1 METKVN
7 TKEGNMK
14 MNKEWYSVKQVA
26 EYLNCSDRTIKRLI
40 KKNQLQRKK
49 VNGLNL
55 IHQKWIDQMVLSN
68 GSGKL
73 SKRDK
78 DQLQYLRMV

>member
-1 METKVN
+1 MQI
-7 TKEGNMK
+7 
-14 MNKEWYSVKQVA
+14 NKEWYSVKQVA

-40 KKNQLQRKK
+40 QRQQLQRKK

>member
-7 TKEGNMK
+7 TKGSNMK

-26 EYLNCSDRTIKRLI
+26 EYLNCSDRTVKRLI
-40 KKNQLQRKK
+40 QRQQLQRKK

-78 DQLQYLRMV
+78 DQLQYLRMA

>member
-1 METKVN
+1 MQT
-7 TKEGNMK
+7 
-14 MNKEWYSVKQVA
+14 NKEWYSVKQVA
-26 EYLNCSDRTIKRLI
+26 EYLNCSDRTVKRLI
-40 KKNQLQRKK
+40 STGQLQRKK

-55 IHQKWIDQMVLSN
+55 IHQVWIDQMILSN

-78 DQLQYLRMV
+78 DQLQYLRIA

>member
-1 METKVN
+1 MQTS
-7 TKEGNMK
+7 
-14 MNKEWYSVKQVA
+14 KEWYSVKQTA

-40 KKNQLQRKK
+40 KKGQLQRKK

-78 DQLQYLRMV
+78 EQLQYLRVT

>member
-7 TKEGNMK
+7 TKGSNMQ

-26 EYLNCSDRTIKRLI
+26 EYLNCSDRTVKRLI
-40 KKNQLQRKK
+40 QRQQLQRKK

>member
-1 METKVN
+1 MQI
-7 TKEGNMK
+7 
-14 MNKEWYSVKQVA
+14 NKEWYSVKQVA
-26 EYLNCSDRTIKRLI
+26 EYLNCSDRTVKRLI
-40 KKNQLQRKK
+40 QRQQLQRKK

-78 DQLQYLRMV
+78 DQLQYLRMA

>member
-1 METKVN
+1 MQTS
-7 TKEGNMK
+7 
-14 MNKEWYSVKQVA
+14 KEWYSVKQVA

-40 KKNQLQRKK
+40 KKGQLQRKK

-55 IHQKWIDQMVLSN
+55 IHQKWIDQMIISN
-68 GSGKL
+68 GSGEL

-78 DQLQYLRMV
+78 EQLQYLRMA

>member
-1 METKVN
+1 MQTS
-7 TKEGNMK
+7 
-14 MNKEWYSVKQVA
+14 KEWYSVKQVA

-40 KKNQLQRKK
+40 KKGQLQRKK

-73 SKRDK
+73 SKRDE
-78 DQLQYLRMV
+78 DQLQYLRMA

>member
-1 METKVN
+1 
-7 TKEGNMK
+7 MK

-26 EYLNCSDRTIKRLI
+26 EYLNCSDRTVKRLI
-40 KKNQLQRKK
+40 QRQQLQRKK

-78 DQLQYLRMV
+78 DQLQYLRMA

>member
-1 METKVN
+1 MQT
-7 TKEGNMK
+7 
-14 MNKEWYSVKQVA
+14 NKEWYSVKQVA
-26 EYLNCSDRTIKRLI
+26 EYLNCSDRTVKRLI
-40 KKNQLQRKK
+40 KRGQLQRKK

-73 SKRDK
+73 SKRDEN
-78 DQLQYLRMV
+78 QLQYLRVA

>member
-1 METKVN
+1 MQI
-7 TKEGNMK
+7 
-14 MNKEWYSVKQVA
+14 NKEWYSVKQVA
-26 EYLNCSDRTIKRLI
+26 EYLNCSDRTVKRLI
-40 KKNQLQRKK
+40 QRQQLQRKK

-78 DQLQYLRMV
+78 EQLQYLRVT

>member
-1 METKVN
+1 MQTS
-7 TKEGNMK
+7 
-14 MNKEWYSVKQVA
+14 KEWYSVKQVA

-40 KKNQLQRKK
+40 KKGQLQRKK

-55 IHQKWIDQMVLSN
+55 IHQKWIDQMVISN

-73 SKRDK
+73 SKRDE
-78 DQLQYLRMV
+78 DQLQYLRMA

>member
-1 METKVN
+1 MQTS
-7 TKEGNMK
+7 
-14 MNKEWYSVKQVA
+14 KEWYSVKQVA

-40 KKNQLQRKK
+40 KKGQLQRKK

>member
-1 METKVN
+1 MENNVN
-7 TKEGNMK
+7 EKESNMSVQ
-14 MNKEWYSVKQVA
+14 KEWYTVKQVA
-26 EYLNCSDRTIKRLI
+26 DYLNCSTRTIQRLI
-40 KKNQLQRKK
+40 DKNQLQRKK

-73 SKRDK
+73 SKRDE
-78 DQLQYLRMV
+78 DQLQYLRMA

>member
-1 METKVN
+1 
-7 TKEGNMK
+7 MK

-26 EYLNCSDRTIKRLI
+26 EYLNCSDRTVQRLI
-40 KKNQLQRKK
+40 QRQQLQRKK

-73 SKRDK
+73 SERDK
-78 DQLQYLRMV
+78 DQLQYLRMA

>member
-7 TKEGNMK
+7 TKGSNMQ

-26 EYLNCSDRTIKRLI
+26 EYLNCSDRTVKRLI
-40 KKNQLQRKK
+40 QRQQLQRKK

-78 DQLQYLRMV
+78 DQLQYLRMA

>member
-1 METKVN
+1 
-7 TKEGNMK
+7 MK
-14 MNKEWYSVKQVA
+14 LNKEWYSVKQVA

>member
-1 METKVN
+1 MQI
-7 TKEGNMK
+7 
-14 MNKEWYSVKQVA
+14 NKEWYSVKQVA
-26 EYLNCSDRTIKRLI
+26 EYLNCSDRTVKRLI
-40 KKNQLQRKK
+40 QRQQLQRKK

-78 DQLQYLRMV
+78 DQLQYLRVT

>member
-1 METKVN
+1 
-7 TKEGNMK
+7 MK

-26 EYLNCSDRTIKRLI
+26 EYLNCSDRTVKRLI

-78 DQLQYLRMV
+78 DQLQYLRMA

>member
-1 METKVN
+1 MQTK
-7 TKEGNMK
+7 
-14 MNKEWYSVKQVA
+14 KEWYSVKQVA
-26 EYLNCSDRTIKRLI
+26 EYLNCSDRTVKRLI
-40 KKNQLQRKK
+40 QRQQLQRKK

-78 DQLQYLRMV
+78 DQLQYLRMA

>member
-1 METKVN
+1 METNVN
-7 TKEGNMK
+7 EKESVMQTS
-14 MNKEWYSVKQVA
+14 KEWYSVKQVA
-26 EYLNCSDRTIKRLI
+26 EYLNCSSRTVKRLI
-40 KKNQLQRKK
+40 QRQQLQRKK

-78 DQLQYLRMV
+78 DQLQYLRMA

>member
-1 METKVN
+1 MQTS
-7 TKEGNMK
+7 
-14 MNKEWYSVKQVA
+14 KEWYSVKQVA
-26 EYLNCSDRTIKRLI
+26 EYLNCSDRTVKRLI
-40 KKNQLQRKK
+40 QRQQLQRKK

>member
-1 METKVN
+1 MQ
-7 TKEGNMK
+7 MS
-14 MNKEWYSVKQVA
+14 KEWYSVKQVA
-26 EYLNCSDRTIKRLI
+26 EYLNCSDRTVKRLI
-40 KKNQLQRKK
+40 QRQQLQRKK

-78 DQLQYLRMV
+78 DQLQYLRMA

>member
-1 METKVN
+1 MQI
-7 TKEGNMK
+7 
-14 MNKEWYSVKQVA
+14 NKEWYSVKQVA

-78 DQLQYLRMV
+78 DQLQYLRMA

>member
-1 METKVN
+1 MQTS
-7 TKEGNMK
+7 
-14 MNKEWYSVKQVA
+14 KEWYSVKQVA

-40 KKNQLQRKK
+40 KKGQLQRKK

-78 DQLQYLRMV
+78 DQLQYLRMA

>member
-1 METKVN
+1 MQI
-7 TKEGNMK
+7 
-14 MNKEWYSVKQVA
+14 NKEWYSVKQVA

-78 DQLQYLRMV
+78 DQLQYLRMP

>member
-1 METKVN
+1 MQTS
-7 TKEGNMK
+7 
-14 MNKEWYSVKQVA
+14 KEWYSVKQVA

-55 IHQKWIDQMVLSN
+55 IHQKWIDQMVISN

-73 SKRDK
+73 SKRDE
-78 DQLQYLRMV
+78 DQLQYLRMA

>member
-1 METKVN
+1 MQTS
-7 TKEGNMK
+7 
-14 MNKEWYSVKQVA
+14 KEWYSVKQVA
-26 EYLNCSDRTIKRLI
+26 EYLNCSDRTVKRLI
-40 KKNQLQRKK
+40 QRQQLQRKK

-78 DQLQYLRMV
+78 DQLQYLRMA

>member
-1 METKVN
+1 MQTS
-7 TKEGNMK
+7 
-14 MNKEWYSVKQVA
+14 KEWYSVKQVA

-40 KKNQLQRKK
+40 KKGQLQRKK

-55 IHQKWIDQMVLSN
+55 IHQKWIDQMVISN

-73 SKRDK
+73 SKRDE
-78 DQLQYLRMV
+78 DQLQYLRMAQVNHRA

>member
-1 METKVN
+1 MQI
-7 TKEGNMK
+7 
-14 MNKEWYSVKQVA
+14 NKEWYSVKQVA
-26 EYLNCSDRTIKRLI
+26 EYLNCSDRTVKRLI
-40 KKNQLQRKK
+40 QRQQLQRKK

-78 DQLQYLRMV
+78 DQLQFLRMA

>member
-1 METKVN
+1 MQT
-7 TKEGNMK
+7 T
-14 MNKEWYSVKQVA
+14 KEWYSVKQVA

-40 KKNQLQRKK
+40 KKGQLQRKK

-55 IHQKWIDQMVLSN
+55 IHQKWIDQMVISN

-73 SKRDK
+73 SKRDE
-78 DQLQYLRMV
+78 DQLQYLRMA

>member
-1 METKVN
+1 MQTS
-7 TKEGNMK
+7 
-14 MNKEWYSVKQVA
+14 KEWYSVKQVA

-40 KKNQLQRKK
+40 KKGQLQRKK

-55 IHQKWIDQMVLSN
+55 IHQKWIDQMVISN

-78 DQLQYLRMV
+78 DQLQYLRMA

>member
-1 METKVN
+1 MEANVN
-7 TKEGNMK
+7 EKESVMQTS
-14 MNKEWYSVKQVA
+14 KEWYSVKQVA
-26 EYLNCSDRTIKRLI
+26 EYLNCSDRTVKRLI
-40 KKNQLQRKK
+40 QRQQLQRKK

-78 DQLQYLRMV
+78 DQLQYLRMA

>member
-1 METKVN
+1 MQI
-7 TKEGNMK
+7 
-14 MNKEWYSVKQVA
+14 NKEWYSVKQVA

-40 KKNQLQRKK
+40 QRQQLQRKK

-78 DQLQYLRMV
+78 DQLQYLRMA

>member
-1 METKVN
+1 MQTS
-7 TKEGNMK
+7 
-14 MNKEWYSVKQVA
+14 KEWYSVKQVA

-78 DQLQYLRMV
+78 DQLQYLRMA

>member
-1 METKVN
+1 MEANVN
-7 TKEGNMK
+7 EKESVMQTS
-14 MNKEWYSVKQVA
+14 KEWYSVKQVA

-40 KKNQLQRKK
+40 KKGQLQRKK

-55 IHQKWIDQMVLSN
+55 IHQKWIDQMVISN

-73 SKRDK
+73 SKRDE
-78 DQLQYLRMV
+78 DQLQYLRMA

>member
-1 METKVN
+1 MQ
-7 TKEGNMK
+7 MS
-14 MNKEWYSVKQVA
+14 KEWYSVKQVA
-26 EYLNCSDRTIKRLI
+26 EYLNCSDRTVKRLI
-40 KKNQLQRKK
+40 QRQQLQRKK

-73 SKRDK
+73 SKIDK
-78 DQLQYLRMV
+78 QELQFLGMA

>member
-1 METKVN
+1 MEANVN
-7 TKEGNMK
+7 EKESVMQI
-14 MNKEWYSVKQVA
+14 NKEWYSVKQVA